1 MPWSGTLLRWYWN
14 REEDFILIWNMEISI
29 TPTWHFHFVSDTL
42 PSHFQIQPLGIRS
55 LNHMQCW
62 EAVRSYCI
70 NIQSDREFPFSK
82 WSSLKLIIFIHWLMR
97 IIIVQQTLF
106 LLVQNFNKVMVVH
119 TFFKACLFKICGNFW
134 SKLWFAQISVE
145 FHTKLRVKF
154 VNTRIRANF
163 EDNGPWN
170 GLNCPLFQASI
181 WQN

>member
-42 PSHFQIQPLGIRS
+42 VSHFQIQPLGIRS

-97 IIIVQQTLF
+97 IIIVQQMLF
-106 LLVQNFNKVMVVH
+106 LLIHNFNKVMVVH
-119 TFFKACLFKICGNFW
+119 TFFKACLFKFVEIFGQNYDLHKYQLNFIQNYVL
-134 SKLWFAQISVE
+134 SLS
-145 FHTKLRVKF
+145 
-154 VNTRIRANF
+154 TRELEPILKIMAL
-163 EDNGPWN
+163 EMV
-170 GLNCPLFQASI
+170 
-181 WQN
+181 